1 LTRPLRLDSI
11 RPGFPEPS
19 ACPDGAELL
28 ERWESLLRKVP
39 RLRPWVGEMLGQQRV
54 LLVARLEGQPPLIIE
69 RTLWQELARWLREF
83 EALPQ
88 FAVSAIATTLQDGER
103 ESRATRALA
112 GAEDAPVVADAAFHS
127 PEQAVSEMEA
137 LLSDPAV
144 ALAFHCV
151 EVRLRPRLAS
161 AVDGAPWLSRV
172 PEAAWFGLL
181 HSSVPAC
188 PLLTPDVAVALV
200 LRVLSSEWMTMP
212 AEARR
217 AALRLFGAH
226 PSELRGS
233 AQLDRLCRSLP
244 PAWGLLPESA
254 PDFVAVSTQARLALG
269 DASRL
274 CNRIAA
280 SVTSGKR
287 APRQGGFA
295 LIEVGGAAPA
305 GPEELEELSQ
315 TARKYVGM
323 AGFRRL
329 LALLR

>member
-1 LTRPLRLDSI
+1 LRLDSI

-54 LLVARLEGQPPLIIE
+54 LLVARLEGQPPLVIE
-69 RTLWQELARWLREF
+69 RSLWQELARWLRDF

-103 ESRATRALA
+103 ETREVRAPPGCESAAIL
-112 GAEDAPVVADAAFHS
+112 ADAVFHS
-127 PEQAVSEMEA
+127 PESAVSEMEA
-137 LLSDPAV
+137 LLSDPAF

-161 AVDGAPWLSRV
+161 AVEAAPGLSRV

-181 HSSVPAC
+181 HSSAPAS

-200 LRVLSSEWMTMP
+200 LRVLSSEWMTLP
-212 AEARR
+212 TEARR

-244 PAWGLLPESA
+244 PSWGVLPENA
-254 PDFVAVSTQARLALG
+254 PEFVAVSNQARLALG

-280 SVTSGKR
+280 SVISAKGP
-287 APRQGGFA
+287 PRQGGFA

-305 GPEELEELSQ
+305 APEQLEELSQ
-315 TARKYVGM
+315 TARKYLGM